1 MGLFWVG
8 FSVFIMV
15 PGIGAFKDARPA
27 AVLLAAITAGA
38 LALSLMPVANSLP
51 MLISIQLAAGA
62 AWGLI
67 TGYALAAA
75 IDAGRTGREGRFTG
89 LIFAL
94 LAAAALTRFAIVVSG
109 LNKTPEVAVWLAWL
123 PAMTWSAALALLA
136 VAVWRGTFSR

>member
-1 MGLFWVG
+1 MSIGKLFAT
-8 FSVFIMV
+8 
-15 PGIGAFKDARPA
+15 GIGAFKDARPA
-27 AVLLAAITAGA
+27 AVLLAAIAAGA

-51 MLISIQLAAGA
+51 MLIAIQLAAGA

-94 LAAAALTRFAIVVSG
+94 LAAAALTRFVIVVSG
-109 LNKTPEVAVWLAWL
+109 LNKAPDMAAWLAWL
-123 PAMTWSAALALLA
+123 PAMAWSAALVLLA
-136 VAVWRGTFSR
+136 VAVWRGMFSR